1 MDYGLLVPT
10 YIDMWKEVVRAEEA
24 GFTHA
29 WFPDSQLIWSDCY
42 AAMALAA
49 ERTSTI
55 KLGTLVS
62 IPSNRIAP
70 VTASAIATINKL
82 APGRT
87 ILALGTGY
95 TGRNTMGLP
104 SYPVKKFRE
113 YAQQVRDLL
122 DGNDIL
128 HTDDVTGRE
137 TWIRLIHPDH
147 PDFYNIKD
155 HIPVYIAANGPRA
168 TAVVGEVGDG
178 FVTSGAG
185 PWLDTAFPII
195 EESAQAAG
203 RPTEKPYTVSLT
215 GACIL
220 NEGEELRSDR
230 VVHRAGAVAAVYN
243 HTLWESEYGGW
254 GGNLKGANPDLAA
267 EYNQYITQYAT
278 ERGRPLDRLYL
289 DVHEGHYSYLKD
301 GEARFVTED
310 RLNDMMIGRPNQF
323 IEKAED
329 AAAHGVDHFALTA
342 LDPSAANDLIDEMA
356 PIIARTAG

>member
-10 YIDMWKEVVRAEEA
+10 YIDMWKEVVRAEQA

-104 SYPVKKFRE
+104 TYPVAKFRR

-122 DGNDIL
+122 DGNDVL

-147 PDFYNIKD
+147 LDFYNITD
-155 HIPVYIAANGPRA
+155 HIPIYLAANGPRA

-178 FVTSGAG
+178 WVTSGSG
-185 PWLDTAFPII
+185 PWIESGHEII
-195 EESAQAAG
+195 EQSARDAG
-203 RPTEKPYTVSLT
+203 RPTDKPYTVSLQ
-215 GACIL
+215 GACVL
-220 NEGEELRSDR
+220 REGEDIMSDR
-230 VVHRAGAVAAVYN
+230 VIHRAGAVAAVYN

-267 EYNQYITQYAT
+267 EYNQYITAYAE
-278 ERGRPLDRLYL
+278 ERGHPTDRLYL
-289 DVHEGHYSYLKD
+289 DVHEGHYSYLKE
-301 GEARFVTED
+301 GEAQFVTRD
-310 RLNDMMIGRPNQF
+310 RLEDMIIGTPDEI
-323 IEKAED
+323 IEKSESAS
-329 AAAHGVDHFALTA
+329 ASGVDHFALTA
-342 LDPSAANDLIDEMA
+342 LDPAAANDLIDELA
-356 PIIARTAG
+356 PIIARTT

>member
-1 MDYGLLVPT
+1 
-10 YIDMWKEVVRAEEA
+10 
-24 GFTHA
+24 
-29 WFPDSQLIWSDCY
+29 
-42 AAMALAA
+42 MALAA

-104 SYPVKKFRE
+104 TYPVRKFRE

-122 DGNDIL
+122 DGKDVL

-155 HIPVYIAANGPRA
+155 HIPIYIAANGPRA
-168 TAVVGEVGDG
+168 TAVVGQVGDG
-178 FVTSGAG
+178 WVTSGAG
-185 PWLDTAFPII
+185 PWLESGFEII
-195 EESAQAAG
+195 GQAAQESG
-203 RPTEKPYTVSLT
+203 RSSERPYTVGLV

-220 NEGEELRSDR
+220 DEGEDLMSDR
-230 VVHRAGAVAAVYN
+230 VLHRAGAVAAVYN

-254 GGNLKGANPDLAA
+254 GGNLKGIDPDSAA
-267 EYNQYITQYAT
+267 EYNQYITAYA
-278 ERGRPLDRLYL
+278 EARGHPTDRLYL
-289 DVHEGHYSYLKD
+289 DVHEGHYSYLKE
-301 GEARFVTED
+301 GEAEFITRD
-310 RLNDMMIGRPNQF
+310 RLEEMMIGTPDRF
-323 IEKAED
+323 IEKAE
-329 AAAHGVDHFALTA
+329 AAEARGLSHFALTA
-342 LDPSAANDLIDEMA
+342 LDPAAANDLIDEMA
-356 PIIARTAG
+356 PIIARTS

>member
-1 MDYGLLVPT
+1 MEYGLLVPT

-104 SYPVKKFRE
+104 SYPVRKFRE

-122 DGNDIL
+122 DGKDIL
-128 HTDDVTGRE
+128 HSDDVTGRE

-155 HIPVYIAANGPRA
+155 HIPIYLAANGPRA
-168 TAVVGEVGDG
+168 TAVVGEIGDG
-178 FVTSGAG
+178 FVTSGTG
-185 PWLDTAFPII
+185 PWLDSAFPII
-195 EESAQAAG
+195 EDAARSAG
-203 RPTEKPYTVSLT
+203 RSTEKPYTVGLV
-215 GACIL
+215 GACVL
-220 NEGEELRSDR
+220 EDGEDIMSER
-230 VVHRAGAVAAVYN
+230 VIHRAGAVAAVN
-243 HTLWESEYGGW
+243 NPHDLGVGVRRLGRQPQRRQPGRSQRSTTSTSREY
-254 GGNLKGANPDLAA
+254 A
-267 EYNQYITQYAT
+267 E

-289 DVHEGHYSYLKD
+289 DVHEGHYSYLKE
-301 GEARFVTED
+301 GEARFVTQRPAGGHDHRHAGPDHREGGAGGGE
-310 RLNDMMIGRPNQF
+310 GR
-323 IEKAED
+323 
-329 AAAHGVDHFALTA
+329 
-342 LDPSAANDLIDEMA
+342 
-356 PIIARTAG
+356 

>member
-1 MDYGLLVPT
+1 MEYGLLVPT

-104 SYPVKKFRE
+104 SYPVRKFRE

-137 TWIRLIHPDH
+137 TWIRLIHP
-147 PDFYNIKD
+147 
-155 HIPVYIAANGPRA
+155 GPSRLLQHQ
-168 TAVVGEVGDG
+168 GSHSDLSGGQRSEGDG
-178 FVTSGAG
+178 G
-185 PWLDTAFPII
+185 
-195 EESAQAAG
+195 G
-203 RPTEKPYTVSLT
+203 R
-215 GACIL
+215 
-220 NEGEELRSDR
+220 
-230 VVHRAGAVAAVYN
+230 
-243 HTLWESEYGGW
+243 
-254 GGNLKGANPDLAA
+254 
-267 EYNQYITQYAT
+267 
-278 ERGRPLDRLYL
+278 
-289 DVHEGHYSYLKD
+289 
-301 GEARFVTED
+301 
-310 RLNDMMIGRPNQF
+310 
-323 IEKAED
+323 
-329 AAAHGVDHFALTA
+329 
-342 LDPSAANDLIDEMA
+342 
-356 PIIARTAG
+356 

>member
-10 YIDMWKEVVRAEEA
+10 YIDMWKEVVRAEAA

-104 SYPVKKFRE
+104 SYPVRKFRE

-122 DGNDIL
+122 DGQDVL
-128 HTDDVTGRE
+128 HTDDVTGRQ
-137 TWIRLIHPDH
+137 TWIRLIHPEH

-155 HIPVYIAANGPRA
+155 RIPLYIAANGPRA
-168 TAVVGEVGDG
+168 TAVAGEVGDG
-178 FVTSGAG
+178 FVTSGTG
-185 PWLDTAFPII
+185 PWLDSAFPII
-195 EESAQAAG
+195 ESAASSAG
-203 RPTEKPYTVSLT
+203 RSTEKPYTVGLT
-215 GACIL
+215 GACVL
-220 NEGEELRSDR
+220 QDGEDVMSER

-254 GGNLKGANPDLAA
+254 GGNLQGANPDAAA
-267 EYNQYITQYAT
+267 EYNQYITQYAQ

-301 GEARFVTED
+301 GEAQFVQRD
-310 RLNDMMIGRPNQF
+310 RLEEMIIGRPDQI
-323 IEKAED
+323 IEKSERAE
-329 AAAHGVDHFALTA
+329 AHGVDHLALTA
-342 LDPSAANDLIDEMA
+342 LDPAAANDLIDEMM
-356 PIIARTAG
+356 PIIARTAV

>member
-10 YIDMWKEVVRAEEA
+10 YIDMWKEVVRAEAA

-49 ERTSTI
+49 EHTSTI

-104 SYPVKKFRE
+104 SYPVAKFRE
-113 YAQQVRDLL
+113 YAKQVRDLL
-122 DGNDIL
+122 DGKDVL
-128 HTDDVTGRE
+128 HADDVTGRE
-137 TWIRLIHPDH
+137 TWIRLIHPEH

-155 HIPVYIAANGPRA
+155 RVPIYIAANGPRA

-178 FVTSGAG
+178 WVTSGVG

-195 EESAQAAG
+195 EDAARSAG
-203 RPTEKPYTVSLT
+203 RSTEHPYTVGLT
-215 GACIL
+215 GACVL
-220 NEGEELRSDR
+220 NDGEEITSDR
-230 VVHRAGAVAAVYN
+230 VIQRAGAVAAVYN

-254 GGNLKGANPDLAA
+254 GGNLKGVNPDAAA
-267 EYNQYITQYAT
+267 EYNQYITRYA
-278 ERGRPLDRLYL
+278 EARARPLDRLYL
-289 DVHEGHYSYLKD
+289 DVHEGHYSYLKE
-301 GEARFVTED
+301 GESRFVQRD
-310 RLNDMMIGRPNQF
+310 RLEEMIIGTPDQI
-323 IEKAED
+323 IEKSER
-329 AAAHGVDHFALTA
+329 AASHGVDHLALTA
-342 LDPSAANDLIDEMA
+342 LDPAAANDLIDEMT

>member
-1 MDYGLLVPT
+1 MEYGLLVPT

-104 SYPVKKFRE
+104 SYPVARFRT

-137 TWIRLIHPDH
+137 TWIRLIHPNH
-147 PDFYNIKD
+147 PDFYNLDD
-155 HIPVYIAANGPRA
+155 HIPIYIAANGPRA

-178 FVTSGAG
+178 WVTAGTG
-185 PWLDTAFPII
+185 PWLESGFPII
-195 EESAQAAG
+195 EDAARTAG
-203 RPTEKPYTVSLT
+203 RSTDKPYTVGLI
-215 GACIL
+215 GACVL
-220 NEGEELRSDR
+220 SEGEDIMSER
-230 VVHRAGAVAAVYN
+230 VIHRAGAVAAVYH

-254 GGNLKGANPDLAA
+254 GGNLKGANPDAAA
-267 EYNQYITQYAT
+267 EYNQYITRYAE

-289 DVHEGHYSYLKD
+289 DVHEGHYSYLKE
-301 GEARFVTED
+301 GEERFVTQD
-310 RLNDMMIGRPNQF
+310 RLDDMIIGTPDQI
-323 IEKAED
+323 IEKSEA
-329 AAAHGVDHFALTA
+329 AAAHGVDHLALTA
-342 LDPSAANDLIDEMA
+342 LDPAAANDLIDEMA
-356 PIIARTAG
+356 PIIARTS

>member
-10 YIDMWKEVVRAEEA
+10 YVDMWKEVVRAEAA

-104 SYPVKKFRE
+104 SYPVRKFQQ

-122 DGNDIL
+122 DGKDIL
-128 HTDDVTGRE
+128 HQDDVTGRE
-137 TWIRLIHPDH
+137 TWIRLIHPTH
-147 PDFYNIKD
+147 PDFYNLQD
-155 HIPVYIAANGPRA
+155 HIPIYIAANGPKA
-168 TAVVGEVGDG
+168 MAVAGAVGEGW
-178 FVTSGAG
+178 VTSGYGA
-185 PWLDTAFPII
+185 WLDTAFPII
-195 EESAQAAG
+195 ADAASAAG
-203 RPTEKPYTVSLT
+203 RSTEKPYTVSLT
-215 GACIL
+215 GACVL
-220 NEGEELRSDR
+220 EEGEALRSER
-230 VVHRAGAVAAVYN
+230 VVQRAGAVAAVYN

-267 EYNQYITQYAT
+267 EYNQYITQYAQ

-289 DVHEGHYSYLKD
+289 DVHEGHYSYLKE
-301 GEARFVTED
+301 GEAQFVTEE
-310 RLNDMMIGRPNQF
+310 RLQDMVIGTPDQ
-323 IEKAED
+323 IIAKAEE
-329 AAAHGVDHFALTA
+329 AEAHGVDHFALTA
-342 LDPSAANDLIDEMA
+342 LDPAAANALIDEMA
-356 PIIARTAG
+356 PIIARTA